1 MSLLFSNM
9 FQKLYILLLF
19 LSFPLISIAGN
30 VADAS
35 GLQFKSNGE
44 LIESRTSLDLYNGDF
59 QKMTDSFSIQFDI
72 SIWDIYAFGYVFRL
86 VNKKQEGINLIFV
99 TFRGDDSLHFDFNS
113 DITNKFI
120 HIPVSREILKK
131 ENWLPISMHF
141 DLIKDEATVT
151 IQETS
156 YVCTHVGLHNP
167 DSFRFIF
174 GLYGTNLDVAA
185 MALKN
190 IVITKNNNKSEVFP
204 LGESHGNTVYNSK
217 GVAKGYVKN
226 PVWLINKHYEWE
238 KITEFAAA
246 RVAGIT
252 YNNKT
257 DRVLAINPD
266 SITMLD
272 MNTHSL
278 NTIKNVQIPFKT
290 VSGEAI
296 YDLTQNCCYV
306 YTFDD
311 TISHKPSFSTIDF
324 RSNPPAVTSGYA
336 TINNRLHHHNVFLSE
351 DEQELYVFGGY
362 GKYTYSNAIY
372 KFNPINDRWDSL
384 VFTGDTIC
392 PRFFAASGRGPKP
405 NEILIYG
412 GYGNQSGQQELGGKN
427 LYDLYQI
434 DLTNKKIKKLW
445 EQKITDELFVPCG
458 NLILDKDK
466 THFYTLC
473 YPHHVAKTEFKLYKF
488 SLKDGSYEVVSN
500 TIPIQSE
507 KLETE
512 AFLFFDESLQEFVAV
527 AREYVNPEQSNVRI
541 YLLYSPPVSFAQL
554 NSQPLQKTSG
564 YLLTIFISLFATAGF
579 VSFVFYIR
587 KNRQR
592 KEENGD
598 NVFSDDDILSEKNTL
613 TQEEEEIN
621 PIPKSNALYVL
632 GDFCVFDKNGKD
644 ITYRFSVKLQSLVA
658 AILLSQKIEGG
669 ITTQK
674 LTSNL
679 WPGKSSKDA
688 KNIRGVTI
696 NHLRNILED
705 MEDIQLV
712 NDNSKWFF
720 SINDNFYCDY
730 LHAMKIIS
738 EIPKSDTPGDLFQ
751 QFAELVKRGSL
762 FRNTETEWI
771 DDFKQKFETSVEQL
785 LTRQLE
791 TEYDQGNYQNAL
803 NLSDA
808 LFVIDPLNEEAL
820 LVTIRI
826 LKKSGKIEHSQNLY
840 NRFSL
845 RYKATMGKDYSAK
858 YISI

>member
-1 MSLLFSNM
+1 M
-9 FQKLYILLLF
+9 FQKLYIVLLF
-19 LSFPLISIAGN
+19 SSFPLISIAET
-30 VADAS
+30 VSDAS

-44 LIESRTSLDLYNGDF
+44 LIESRTSLDLYNGEF
-59 QKMTDSFSIQFDI
+59 QKMTDSFSVRFDI
-72 SIWDIYAFGYVFRL
+72 SIWDVYAFGYVFRL
-86 VNKKQEGINLIFV
+86 VNNKQEEISLVFV

-113 DITNKFI
+113 DITNKFV
-120 HIPVSREILKK
+120 HIPVSKEILKK
-131 ENWLPISMHF
+131 GYWLPVLINF
-141 DLIKDEATVT
+141 DLVKDEATVT

-156 YVCTHVGLHNP
+156 YVCTHVGIHNP
-167 DSFRFIF
+167 DSFKFVF

-190 IVITKNNNKSEVFP
+190 IIITKNNDKTEVFP
-204 LGESHGNTVYNSK
+204 LGESQGNTVYNSR

-238 KITEFAAA
+238 KITEFTAV
-246 RVAGIT
+246 RVAGIA

-272 MNTHSL
+272 MNTRSL
-278 NTIKNVQIPFKT
+278 DTIKNVQIPFKI

-296 YDLTQNCCYV
+296 FDLTKNCCYV

-311 TISHKPSFSTIDF
+311 TIYHKPSFATIDF
-324 RSNPPAVTSGYA
+324 NSNPPAVTSGYA
-336 TINNRLHHHNVFLSE
+336 TLNNRLHHHNVFLSE

-362 GKYTYSNAIY
+362 GKYAYSNAIY
-372 KFNPINDRWDSL
+372 KFDPMNDRWDSL

-434 DLTNKKIKKLW
+434 DLTNKTIKKLW

-500 TIPIQSE
+500 AIPIQSE

-512 AFLFFDESLQEFVAV
+512 VFLFFDESLQEFVAV
-527 AREYVNPEQSNVRI
+527 TREYVNLEKSSIRI
-541 YLLYSPPVSFAQL
+541 YLLYSPPVSLTQL
-554 NSQPLQKTSG
+554 NSQPLQKSSG

-579 VSFVFYIR
+579 VYFVFYIR

-598 NVFSDDDILSEKNTL
+598 NVFSDDDILLEKNTP

-621 PIPKSNALYVL
+621 SIRRSNALYVL
-632 GDFCVFDKNGKD
+632 GDFRVFDKNGKD

-679 WPGKSSKDA
+679 WPGKSPKDA

-705 MEDIQLV
+705 MDGIQLV
-712 NDNSKWFF
+712 NDNSQWFF
-720 SINDNFYCDY
+720 SINDDFYCDY
-730 LHAMKIIS
+730 LHALQIIAEIEEKNTS
-738 EIPKSDTPGDLFQ
+738 ESLTQHLAG
-751 QFAELVKRGSL
+751 LVKRGSL

-771 DDFKQKFETSVEQL
+771 DDYKQKFETSVEQL
-785 LTRQLE
+785 LTRQLQ
-791 TEYDQGNYQNAL
+791 TEYNQENYQNAL

-808 LFVIDPLNEEAL
+808 LFVIDPLNEETL

-826 LKKSGKIEHSQNLY
+826 LKKSGKIEYSQNLY

-858 YISI
+858 YTSI